1 MKNYLKLTLLLSFTL
16 LLLFS
21 CKKDDDNNDTTP
33 ELTCE
38 EKVEDLKINQ
48 LQVIGS
54 HNSYR
59 QRTYAPI
66 MQYLFDN
73 IDSLPAGFTPIVWDY
88 DHVSLDEQFSDYG
101 IRSIEL
107 DVYNDPNGGLF
118 YYRIGNG
125 SVMEDPNS
133 NEPKLLESGLKIM
146 HFPDLDYNTH
156 YLTFKDAI
164 TAVKDWSASN
174 PNHVPISIMVE
185 TKADSPNALL
195 GDPFTVTIPFDK
207 TAVESIDQ
215 EIMDVFGADLTGV
228 MTPDDL
234 RGTHASVNEAIL
246 ANNWPTLGDTRGK
259 VMFILSTNNDMK
271 AAYLDGHATLEN
283 RAMFVFSDAGNPET
297 AFVKLDDPVAD
308 EAAIRTAIGE
318 GYIVRTRADANTL
331 EARSGDTQ
339 RRDAALSSG
348 AQIVSTDYYKAD
360 GRTDWSDYSVELPN
374 GVAARIST
382 EFTESIDLTCG
393 VKE

>member
-1 MKNYLKLTLLLSFTL
+1 MKNYLKFLFLVSFTV
-16 LLLFS
+16 LLFTS
-21 CKKDDDNNDTTP
+21 CKEDDDTTIP
-33 ELTCE
+33 ELTCD
-38 EKVEDLKINQ
+38 EKIEALKINQ

-59 QRTYAPI
+59 QRTHAPI
-66 MQYLFDN
+66 LQYLFDN
-73 IDSLPAGFTPIVWDY
+73 INQLPPGFTPLVWDY
-88 DHVSLDEQFSDYG
+88 DHVTLEEQFSDYG
-101 IRSIEL
+101 IRSIEI
-107 DVYNDPNGGLF
+107 DVYNDPDGGLF

-133 NEPKLLESGLKIM
+133 NEPKLLEPGLKVM
-146 HFPDLDYNTH
+146 HFPDLDYNTN
-156 YLTFKDAI
+156 YLTFNDAL
-164 TAVKDWSASN
+164 TAVKNWSASN
-174 PNHVPISIMVE
+174 PKHVPISIMVE
-185 TKADSPNALL
+185 TKNDSPNALL

-215 EIMDVFGADLTGV
+215 EIKAVYGDDLSGV
-228 MTPDDL
+228 MTPDNM
-234 RGTHASVNEAIL
+234 RGTFASLNEAVV
-246 ANNWPTLGDTRGK
+246 ANNWPTLGGSRGK
-259 VMFILSTNNDMK
+259 VMFILSTNDDMK

-297 AFVKLDDPVAD
+297 AFVKLDDPIAD
-308 EAAIRTAIGE
+308 EASIKTRVAE

-339 RRDAALSSG
+339 RRDAAIGSG

-360 GRTDWSDYSVELPN
+360 GRSDWSDYTVELPD

-382 EFTESIDLTCG
+382 EFIESTELTCG
-393 VKE
+393 VNEN

>member
-1 MKNYLKLTLLLSFTL
+1 MKNYLKFLSPLFFVLFLLP
-16 LLLFS
+16 S
-21 CKKDDDNNDTTP
+21 CKDDDTPTP
-33 ELTCE
+33 EPTCDEKIE
-38 EKVEDLKINQ
+38 ELKINQ

-59 QRTYAPI
+59 QRTSAPI
-66 MQYLFDN
+66 LQYLFDN
-73 IDSLPAGFTPIVWDY
+73 LDQLPPGFTPLVWDY
-88 DHVSLDEQFSDYG
+88 DHVTLEEQFSDFG

-107 DVYNDPNGGLF
+107 DVYNDPDGGLF

-125 SVMEDPNS
+125 SVGADPNS
-133 NEPKLLESGLKIM
+133 NEPKLLEPGLKVM

-156 YLTFKDAI
+156 YLTFKDAL
-164 TAVKDWSASN
+164 TAVKNWSASN

-185 TKADSPNALL
+185 TKEDSPNALL

-207 TAVESIDQ
+207 SAVESIDQ
-215 EIMDVFGADLTGV
+215 EIKDVYGDNLSGV

-234 RGTHASVNEAIL
+234 RGSYATLNEAVL
-246 ANNWPTLGDTRGK
+246 ANNWPSLGDARGK

-297 AFVKLDDPVAD
+297 AFVKLDDPSTD
-308 EAAIRTAIGE
+308 EASIRTRVGE

-331 EARSGDTQ
+331 EARSGDTG
-339 RRDAALSSG
+339 RRDAALNSG
-348 AQIVSTDYYKAD
+348 AQIVSTDYYKPD
-360 GRTDWSDYSVELPN
+360 GRSDWSDYTVELPN
-374 GVAARIST
+374 GDVARISP
-382 EFTESIDLTCG
+382 EFNESIDLTCG

>member
-1 MKNYLKLTLLLSFTL
+1 MKNYLKFLFLVSFTI
-16 LLLFS
+16 LLFAA
-21 CKKDDDNNDTTP
+21 CKDDDDTTIP
-33 ELTCE
+33 APTCDEKIE
-38 EKVEDLKINQ
+38 ELKINQ

-59 QRTYAPI
+59 QRTHAPI
-66 MQYLFDN
+66 LQYLFDN
-73 IDSLPAGFTPIVWDY
+73 LAQLPPGFTPIVWDY
-88 DHVSLDEQFSDYG
+88 DHVSLDEQFSNYG

-133 NEPKLLESGLKIM
+133 NEPKLLEPGLKIM

-164 TAVKDWSASN
+164 TAVKNWSASN

-185 TKADSPNALL
+185 TKEDSPNALL

-207 TAVESIDQ
+207 IAMESIDQ
-215 EIMDVFGADLTGV
+215 EIMDVFGTDLTGV
-228 MTPDDL
+228 LTPDDL
-234 RGTHASVNEAIL
+234 RGTHASVNEAVL
-246 ANNWPTLGDTRGK
+246 ANDWPTLGDARGK
-259 VMFILSTNNDMK
+259 VMFILSTNDDMK

-297 AFVKLDDPVAD
+297 AFVKKDDPVAN
-308 EAAIRTAIGE
+308 EASIKTLVGE

-331 EARSGDTQ
+331 EARSGETQ
-339 RRDAALSSG
+339 RRDAALGSG

-360 GRTDWSDYSVELPN
+360 GRADWSDYTVELPD
-374 GVAARIST
+374 GAAARIST
-382 EFTESIDLTCG
+382 EFIESVDLTCG

>member
-1 MKNYLKLTLLLSFTL
+1 MKNYLNLLFLLSFTL
-16 LLLFS
+16 FLFPS
-21 CKKDDDNNDTTP
+21 CKDDDTTP

-38 EKVEDLKINQ
+38 EKVDDLKINQ

-59 QRTYAPI
+59 QRTHAPI
-66 MQYLFDN
+66 LQYLFDS
-73 IDSLPAGFTPIVWDY
+73 IHLLPPGFTPLVWDY

-133 NEPKLLESGLKIM
+133 NEPKLLEPGLKIM

-164 TAVKDWSASN
+164 TAVKNWSAN
-174 PNHVPISIMVE
+174 HPTHVPISIMVE
-185 TKADSPNALL
+185 TKNDSPNALL
-195 GDPFTVTIPFDK
+195 GDPFTVTIPFNK

-215 EIMDVFGADLTGV
+215 EIKDVYGNDLAGV
-228 MTPDDL
+228 MTPDEV
-234 RGTHASVNEAIL
+234 RGTYASLNEAVL
-246 ANNWPTLGDTRGK
+246 ANNWPTLGDARGK
-259 VMFILSTNNDMK
+259 VMFILSTNSDMK

-283 RAMFVFSDAGNPET
+283 RAMFVFSQAGNAET
-297 AFVKLDDPVAD
+297 AFVKHDDPIAD
-308 EAAIRTAIGE
+308 DASIRANVGA
-318 GYIVRTRADANTL
+318 GYMVRTRADANTL

-348 AQIVSTDYYKAD
+348 AQIVSTDYYRAD
-360 GRTDWSDYSVELPN
+360 GRAGWSDYTVELPD
-374 GVAARIST
+374 GAAARIST
-382 EFTESIDLTCG
+382 EFNESIELTCG

>member
-1 MKNYLKLTLLLSFTL
+1 MKNYLKL

-21 CKKDDDNNDTTP
+21 FTVLLLPTCKDDDDP
-33 ELTCE
+33 IPVLTCE

-66 MQYLFDN
+66 LQYLFDN
-73 IDSLPAGFTPIVWDY
+73 LDSLPPGFTPLVWDY

-107 DVYNDPNGGLF
+107 DVYNDPDGGLF

-125 SVMEDPNS
+125 SVMEDPES
-133 NEPKLLESGLKIM
+133 NEPKLLEPGLKVM

-164 TAVKDWSASN
+164 TAVKNWSASN

-185 TKADSPNALL
+185 TKNDSPNALL

-215 EIMDVFGADLTGV
+215 EIKDIYGNDLIGV
-228 MTPDDL
+228 MTPDQV
-234 RGTHASVNEAIL
+234 RGTYASLNEAVL
-246 ANNWPTLGDTRGK
+246 ANNWPRLGDARGK
-259 VMFILSTNNDMK
+259 VMFILSTNNEMK

-283 RAMFVFSDAGNPET
+283 RTMFVFSEAGNPET
-297 AFVKLDDPVAD
+297 AFVKLEDPEND
-308 EAAIRTAIGE
+308 EVAIRTRVGE
-318 GYIVRTRADANTL
+318 GYMVRTRADANTL
-331 EARSGDTQ
+331 EARSGETQ

-348 AQIVSTDYYKAD
+348 AQIVSTDYYKPD
-360 GRTDWSDYSVELPN
+360 GRTGWSDYSVELPN
-374 GVAARIST
+374 GAVARISP
-382 EFTESIDLTCG
+382 EFIESSELTCG

>member
-1 MKNYLKLTLLLSFTL
+1 MKKYLKFFLFLSFAVLLLPT
-16 LLLFS
+16 
-21 CKKDDDNNDTTP
+21 CKDDDTTP

-38 EKVEDLKINQ
+38 EKIENLKINQ
-48 LQVIGS
+48 FQVIGS

-59 QRTYAPI
+59 QRTFAPI
-66 MQYLFDN
+66 LQYLFD
-73 IDSLPAGFTPIVWDY
+73 SLHLLPPGFTPAVWDY

-101 IRSIEL
+101 IRSIEI

-118 YYRIGNG
+118 YLRIGNG
-125 SVMEDPNS
+125 AVGADPIS
-133 NEPKLLESGLKIM
+133 NEPKLLEPGLKVM

-164 TAVKDWSASN
+164 TAVKNWSASN

-185 TKADSPNALL
+185 TKEDSPNALL

-215 EIMDVFGADLTGV
+215 EIKDVYGNDLTGV

-234 RGTHASVNEAIL
+234 RGTYASLNEAVL
-246 ANNWPTLGDTRGK
+246 ANNWPTLGNARGK
-259 VMFILSTNNDMK
+259 VMFILSTNSDMK
-271 AAYLDGHATLEN
+271 AAYLDGHATLED
-283 RAMFVFSDAGNPET
+283 RAMFVFSQAGNAET
-297 AFVKLDDPVAD
+297 AFVKLDDPLTD
-308 EAAIRTAIGE
+308 EAAIKTAVGE

-339 RRDAALSSG
+339 RSEAALRSG
-348 AQIVSTDYYKAD
+348 AQIVSTDYYKPD
-360 GRTDWSDYSVELPN
+360 GRADWSDYSVELPN
-374 GVAARIST
+374 GVVARISPV
-382 EFTESIDLTCG
+382 FNESIDLTCG
-393 VKE
+393 VKEN

>member
-1 MKNYLKLTLLLSFTL
+1 MKNYLKFLSPLFFAILLLP
-16 LLLFS
+16 S
-21 CKKDDDNNDTTP
+21 CKEDETPSP
-33 ELTCE
+33 ELTCDEKIE
-38 EKVEDLKINQ
+38 ELKINQ

-59 QRTYAPI
+59 KRTYAPI
-66 MQYLFDN
+66 LQYLFDN
-73 IDSLPAGFTPIVWDY
+73 LGQLPPGFTPLVWDY
-88 DHVSLDEQFSDYG
+88 DHVSLEEQFSDYG
-101 IRSIEL
+101 IRSIEI

-133 NEPKLLESGLKIM
+133 NEPKLLEPGLKVM
-146 HFPDLDYNTH
+146 HFPDLDYNTN

-164 TAVKDWSASN
+164 TAVKNWSASN
-174 PNHVPISIMVE
+174 PTHVPISIMVE
-185 TKADSPNALL
+185 TKEDSPNALL
-195 GDPFTVTIPFDK
+195 GDPFTVTIPFDRA
-207 TAVESIDQ
+207 AVESIDQ
-215 EIMDVFGADLTGV
+215 EIKDVYGNDLAGV

-234 RGTHASVNEAIL
+234 RGTYSSLNEAVV
-246 ANNWPTLGDTRGK
+246 ANNWPKLGDARGK

-271 AAYLDGHATLEN
+271 AEYLDGHASLEN
-283 RAMFVFSDAGNPET
+283 RAMFVFSEAGNPET
-297 AFVKLDDPVAD
+297 AFVKLDDPLTD
-308 EAAIRTAIGE
+308 EAAIKTAVGE

-360 GRTDWSDYSVELPN
+360 GRADWSDYSVQLPN
-374 GVAARIST
+374 GDVARIST
-382 EFTESIDLTCG
+382 VFNESIELDCG